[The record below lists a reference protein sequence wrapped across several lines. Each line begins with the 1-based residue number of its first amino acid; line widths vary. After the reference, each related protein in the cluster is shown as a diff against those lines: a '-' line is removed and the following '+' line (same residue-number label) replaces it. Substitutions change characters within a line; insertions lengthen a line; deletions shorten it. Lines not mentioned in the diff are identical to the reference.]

1 MSDSILLNINTHSLN
16 VEKTHDFNVRFDSL
30 TLDHNSDYHIALLS
44 YNVPYS
50 WYSISAEQQ
59 NNVFRFSIDGGTS
72 YTSVLIPSGN
82 YGVQDLNL
90 ELQQLVV
97 NNGGA
102 TDQFSFVADYNTIRV
117 DLIFY
122 NTNYQIDFS
131 VPNTFREILGFN
143 SQVYLGTTVLHR
155 AENAANITNNIDS
168 ISINNSI
175 VDSANILLNNRQSS
189 SLYHITNYGSGPGS
203 YLSSQ
208 VPYPIYMPINIAGNI
223 HDINI
228 SIRNQ
233 DDQIVN
239 LNNEHVTLSFHIK
252 KMK

>member
-1 MSDSILLNINTHSLN
+1 MADSILLNINTHSLN
-16 VEKTHDFNVRFDSL
+16 VEKTHDFNIRFDSL
-30 TLDHNSDYHIALLS
+30 TLDHTKDYHIALLS

-50 WYSISAEQQ
+50 WYNISAAQS
-59 NNVFRFSIDGGTS
+59 NNVFRFSIDAGNTF
-72 YTSVLIPSGN
+72 TSVLIPDGN

-102 TDQFSFVADYNTIRV
+102 TDQFSFAADYNTLRV
-117 DLIFY
+117 DLLFY
-122 NTNYQIDFS
+122 NLLYHIDFS

-143 SQVYLGTTVLHR
+143 SQVYIGAILLHR
-155 AENAANITNNIDS
+155 AENGANITNNIDS

-175 VDSANILLNNRQSS
+175 VSPANILLNNKQST
-189 SLYHITNYGSGPGS
+189 SLFHITDYGSGPGS
-203 YLSSQ
+203 YLTSQ
-208 VPYPIYMPINIAGNI
+208 VAYPIYLPINIAGNI

-239 LNNEHVTLSFHIK
+239 LNGENITLSFHIK
-252 KMK
+252 SV